1 MKAIERLNE
10 SINKIDSVNE
20 NELSINEIDLLR
32 FVKSQINKT
41 KFLFEFF
48 DKSVNEKV
56 WDDVLSSTFQILQR
70 VNAIFGYLTQPTVL
84 SLVSKKSK
92 LSEIV
97 ENIIDTLAF
106 SVSEMII
113 ILKQNNKM
121 LGIDSITVN
130 IGSNP
135 PSFSI
140 SVVIK
145 GG

>member
-41 KFLFEFF
+41 KFLFQFF
-48 DKSVNEKV
+48 DKNVNEKV
-56 WDDVLSSTFQILQR
+56 WDDVLSSAFQILQR
-70 VNAIFGYLTQPTVL
+70 VNAIFGYLAQPTVL
-84 SLVSKKSK
+84 SLVSKSR
-92 LSEIV
+92 LSEIA

>member
-1 MKAIERLNE
+1 MKAIERLSE

-32 FVKSQINKT
+32 FVKTQINKT
-41 KFLFEFF
+41 KFLFEIF

-70 VNAIFGYLTQPTVL
+70 VNAIFSYLTQPTVL

>member
-84 SLVSKKSK
+84 SLVSKSR
-92 LSEIV
+92 LSETV

>member
-1 MKAIERLNE
+1 MKAIERLSE

-41 KFLFEFF
+41 KFLFEIF

-70 VNAIFGYLTQPTVL
+70 VNAIFSYLTQPTVL

>member
-10 SINKIDSVNE
+10 SINKIDNVNE
-20 NELSINEIDLLR
+20 NELSINEIDLLK

-41 KFLFEFF
+41 KFLFQFF
-48 DKSVNEKV
+48 DKNVNEKV
-56 WDDVLSSTFQILQR
+56 WDDVLSSAFQILQR
-70 VNAIFGYLTQPTVL
+70 VNAIFGYLAQPTVL
-84 SLVSKKSK
+84 SLVSKSR
-92 LSEIV
+92 LSEIA

>member
-48 DKSVNEKV
+48 DKNVNEKV
-56 WDDVLSSTFQILQR
+56 WDDVLSSAFQILQR
-70 VNAIFGYLTQPTVL
+70 VNAIFGYLAQPTVL
-84 SLVSKKSK
+84 SLVSKSR
-92 LSEIV
+92 LSEIA